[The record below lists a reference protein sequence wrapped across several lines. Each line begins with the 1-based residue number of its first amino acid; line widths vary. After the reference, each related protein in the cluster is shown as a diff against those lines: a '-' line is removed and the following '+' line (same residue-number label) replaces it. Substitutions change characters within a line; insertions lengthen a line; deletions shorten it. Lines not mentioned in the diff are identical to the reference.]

1 MAEDSSN
8 KVSHSLDPVVGVD
21 HSEEWGWTRRTL
33 VVVGPG
39 EAEVAVSFSGWCDL
53 GGPRQ
58 VGRESGRCRGA
69 RLCRG
74 CSPYGPAGPGVTGR
88 RLEASSPGYSAAL
101 VEAAAPPSSPE
112 EPALRRARAAVTSAP
127 TLSNPAS
134 LA

>member
-1 MAEDSSN
+1 MAEESTN
-8 KVSHSLDPVVGVD
+8 KVSRGLAPEVKVD
-21 HSEEWGWTRRTL
+21 HSEEWGWARRTL
-33 VVVGPG
+33 VVVGSG
-39 EAEVAVSFSGWCDL
+39 EAEVAVSFSGWYDL

-88 RLEASSPGYSAAL
+88 RREASSPGYSAAR

-112 EPALRRARAAVTSAP
+112 EPALHKARAAVTSAP
-127 TLSNPAS
+127 TLSNPSS

>member
-1 MAEDSSN
+1 M
-8 KVSHSLDPVVGVD
+8 VCRGLDPVVGAD
-21 HSEEWGWTRRTL
+21 HSEEWGRACRTL
-33 VVVGPG
+33 VVLGPG
-39 EAEVAVSFSGWCDL
+39 EAEVAVPFAGWCDF

-58 VGRESGRCRGA
+58 VGRESGRCREA

-88 RLEASSPGYSAAL
+88 RREASPGYSAAR
-101 VEAAAPPSSPE
+101 VEAAPPPSSPK
-112 EPALRRARAAVTSAP
+112 EPALRSARAAVTSAL

>member
-1 MAEDSSN
+1 M
-8 KVSHSLDPVVGVD
+8 VCRGLDPWLERTIQKSGAGPVGRLLL
-21 HSEEWGWTRRTL
+21 SGRGRRRSL
-33 VVVGPG
+33 FRSLAGC
-39 EAEVAVSFSGWCDL
+39 AI

-58 VGRESGRCRGA
+58 VGRESGRCREA

-88 RLEASSPGYSAAL
+88 RREASPGYSAAR
-101 VEAAAPPSSPE
+101 VEAAPPPSSPK
-112 EPALRRARAAVTSAP
+112 EPALRSARAAVTSAP